1 MRPWYSPP
9 YREWACTCPHVLPL
23 QHPAESGTNRWDVLT
38 VRRVSGQKV
47 SWMGGYPKQPLW
59 KVLSGG
65 PHMVLDHL
73 RDILPSQGRLL
84 SLEVVQGESTLHAS
98 TREVVWRGSKRWYSW
113 FGPNLTFI
121 PFCTYFQILGISWYG
136 TL

>member
-1 MRPWYSPP
+1 
-9 YREWACTCPHVLPL
+9 
-23 QHPAESGTNRWDVLT
+23 
-38 VRRVSGQKV
+38 
-47 SWMGGYPKQPLW
+47 
-59 KVLSGG
+59 
-65 PHMVLDHL
+65 MVLDHL

-84 SLEVVQGESTLHAS
+84 SLEVAQGESTLHAS
-98 TREVVWRGSKRWYSW
+98 TREVFWRGSKRWYSW